1 MASQLPYPFPAA
13 EIELLGRGLGIMNG
27 LKGKAIFAL
36 LTVALVALLVFGT
49 TEAFAAAARLFCVS
63 STAIFAVASIVGL
76 ATRLRA

>member
-1 MASQLPYPFPAA
+1 
-13 EIELLGRGLGIMNG
+13 MNG

-36 LTVALVALLVFGT
+36 LAVAFVALLAAFGT

>member
-1 MASQLPYPFPAA
+1 MASQLPHSLPAA
-13 EIELLGRGLGIMNG
+13 KTDLLSRGLGIMKE

-36 LTVALVALLVFGT
+36 LAVAFVALVAFGT